1 MKKWRQYL
9 LIIGLVLVIGFVLF
23 ALFFKLNEVVE
34 ARGILEPY
42 DFMDIRTPLNL
53 VLKDILCEEYEH
65 VKAGQK
71 LALLEDYELKHQVEA
86 ARDEVKKAK
95 ATSDRAK
102 AQLNILESS
111 PRPEELK
118 LAQEQVEQARL
129 KLKVQQNKLERIEGL
144 YAKKY
149 VSQEDLEEVKMYY
162 KITESEY
169 AEAQTRLELV
179 QRGPTPDELVAARS
193 RVQEAEATYAQAQE
207 ALKTA
212 EETLRQTVLTA
223 PRDGMVFW
231 IKQRVGYMLQAGD
244 MVMAVAGEDGKLLRV
259 WVRERDAVKVRLN
272 QKVRIES
279 QLYSR
284 RRYWAYG
291 EVIKI
296 DPQGESK
303 RSQQHYEVK
312 VKITQEPSPL
322 KYGSS
327 AWAKIW
333 VGKRTILDMILGT
346 GERFGS
352 IGGRSS

>member
-23 ALFFKLNEVVE
+23 ALFFRFNEVVE
-34 ARGILEPY
+34 AKGIVEPY
-42 DFMDIRTPLNL
+42 DFMDIRTPLSL

-86 ARDEVKKAK
+86 GQDEVEKAK
-95 ATSDRAK
+95 ATLDRAK
-102 AQLNILESS
+102 AQWKILESS
-111 PRPEELK
+111 PQPEELK
-118 LAQEQVEQARL
+118 LAHEQVEQARL
-129 KLKVQQNKLERIEGL
+129 KLKVQQSRLERLEGL
-144 YAKKY
+144 HAKKY
-149 VSQEDLEEVKMYY
+149 VSQEDLEEVRMYCE
-162 KITESEY
+162 IAESEY
-169 AEAQTRLELV
+169 AEAQIRLELV
-179 QRGPTPDELVAARS
+179 QRGPTPEELVAARS
-193 RVQEAEATYAQAQE
+193 RVQEAEATYSQAQE
-207 ALKTA
+207 ALSTA
-212 EETLRQTVLTA
+212 EERLRQTILTA

-231 IKQRVGYMLQAGD
+231 IKQRIGYMLQAGD
-244 MVMAVAGEDGKLLRV
+244 MVVAVAGRGDKLLRV
-259 WVRERDAVKVRLN
+259 WVREQDAIKVRLN

-284 RRYWAYG
+284 RRDWAYG

-303 RSQQHYEVK
+303 RGQQHYEVK
-312 VKITQEPSPL
+312 VKITEEASPL

-352 IGGRSS
+352 ISQRSR